1 MHHKTI
7 SREGFE
13 MPHFSESEIEE
24 VKRLN
29 RLEDVA
35 RACGCELKKHGTNKL
50 VTRCM
55 FHKENTPSLVIDVVR
70 NTFKCFG
77 CGKGGD
83 VISWKME
90 TEGLSFT
97 EAVQKLGGRGISA
110 KISYK

>member
-1 MHHKTI
+1 
-7 SREGFE
+7 

-35 RACGCELKKHGTNKL
+35 RASGCELKKHGTNKL
-50 VTRCM
+50 VTLCM
-55 FHKENTPSLVIDVVR
+55 FHKENTPSLVIDVVK

-83 VISWKME
+83 VIAWVME
-90 TEGLSFT
+90 TEGRDFVA
-97 EAVQKLGGRGISA
+97 AVERLRQGTGA
-110 KISYK
+110 